1 MLEKWKQIW
10 PIMEYK
16 RVFRIQLRVMI
27 NLWWKPFSALLCIAS
42 SLVALQE
49 FYPEE
54 KGGKKSS
61 TYVTIK

>member
-1 MLEKWKQIW
+1 MKADLTHC
-10 PIMEYK
+10 MEYK

-27 NLWWKPFSALLCIAS
+27 NLWWKPFSALPCIAS
-42 SLVALQE
+42 SLALQE